1 VGNYKVR
8 LPTEAEWERAAL
20 HTDGRSYPWGKK
32 FSAEHCNV
40 DETGI
45 GNTSAVGLF
54 PNGNALC
61 GAADMSGN
69 IWEWCSTVW
78 VDNYEEY
85 EAKVTEN
92 LEGDASR
99 VLRGCSFGSDD

>member
-1 VGNYKVR
+1 
-8 LPTEAEWERAAL
+8 
-20 HTDGRSYPWGKK
+20 
-32 FSAEHCNV
+32 
-40 DETGI
+40 
-45 GNTSAVGLF
+45 
-54 PNGNALC
+54 
-61 GAADMSGN
+61 MSGN

-99 VLRGCSFGSDD
+99 VLRGCSFGSDDYSARCASRNNYGGFPLGRFNGIGFRVLLPGSVSLLSENSVLEKSLCSTL